1 MHLLFV
7 VGSGTCPFTLRIV
20 STLAEHNIS
29 FVYIA
34 ITSPQMKQEMIEKLG
49 SIANN
54 TKQTLPILILLKKT
68 DRGYDIFEWKEPQDS
83 SSMVQEVIDCK
94 LTMKTCKN
102 TLLKML
108 LTTVENSN
116 KAIQM
121 CKEHTSFVYCL

>member
-7 VGSGTCPFTLRIV
+7 VGSGTCPYTIKAV

-34 ITSPQMKQEMIEKLG
+34 ITSPQMKQDMIEKLG
-49 SIANN
+49 PIANN
-54 TKQTLPILILLKKT
+54 IKHTLPILILLKKT

-83 SSMVQEVIDCK
+83 SSMVQEVINCK

-102 TLLKML
+102 TLLTTMF
-108 LTTVENSN
+108 TTVKNSN
-116 KAIQM
+116 EAIQM
-121 CKEHTSFVYCL
+121 CKDHTSFVYCF